1 MNPARDFGPKL
12 FTWLAGWGNM
22 AMSGGREIPYFIVP
36 IVAPV
41 IGACAGAAIYRY
53 LLVRIYLVT
62 AVNCKKMR
70 TRFTAMMYRKNR

>member
-1 MNPARDFGPKL
+1 PPGCATPPARECGPTL
-12 FTWLAGWGNM
+12 VTWFAGGGTM

-53 LLVRIYLVT
+53 FIG
-62 AVNCKKMR
+62 
-70 TRFTAMMYRKNR
+70 KNLPCNRCEL

>member
-1 MNPARDFGPKL
+1 

-53 LLVRIYLVT
+53 FIG
-62 AVNCKKMR
+62 
-70 TRFTAMMYRKNR
+70 KNLPCNRCEL